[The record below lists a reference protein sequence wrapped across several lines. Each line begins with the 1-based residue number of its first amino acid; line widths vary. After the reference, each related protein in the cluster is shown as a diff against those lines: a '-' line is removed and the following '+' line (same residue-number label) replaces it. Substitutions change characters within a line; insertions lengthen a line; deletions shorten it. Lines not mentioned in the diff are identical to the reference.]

1 MGLGSLVRRFGLG
14 EQHTLVFETPLE
26 YRTTLAYLDA
36 KEFGVPQT
44 RQRKCMPPPHRLATR
59 PYPCYTSTSPHPPT
73 WQRPSLRYMLI
84 YQPTAFGSGVAPADV
99 ARLWHCLLYTSPSP
113 RDRQKSR
120 MPSSA

>member
-59 PYPCYTSTSPHPPT
+59 PSPCYTPLPLLRALTLATRPYPCYTPLPLLHP
-73 WQRPSLRYMLI
+73 
-84 YQPTAFGSGVAPADV
+84 
-99 ARLWHCLLYTSPSP
+99 
-113 RDRQKSR
+113 
-120 MPSSA
+120 